1 MNWLFAGA
9 RRQRRAIALAAI
21 VLSALGVWAYVRTP
35 AAIFPAMHFSRI
47 DIVADAGSLPPE
59 QTRTALTL
67 PLERAMLGVPSVQR
81 VEAASAQGS
90 ADVAVTFDPASSEEL
105 NLQRV
110 DAAIGR
116 IRSALPPGATIQ
128 STIVTPQTE
137 PVLSYAMYSPTLSQT
152 LLREYATASLLP
164 SLYGI
169 SGLSRVVLS
178 GGGQRE
184 YVVRLDPAAL
194 AAAKLS
200 AQDVSQAVSEANA
213 VQAAGI
219 VPGANQE
226 RNVLVDAG
234 LDGASRIAAIPAI
247 NRDGAA
253 YSVGSLGAVRLGIA
267 PRTEEASFDGHHAIV
282 VNFFAA
288 PGADTIR
295 MARAVDARFDSLK
308 ARVSNDIQIRK
319 YWDSTDLVIASQSS
333 LRDAILAGAALALGV
348 IMLFLR
354 NVRMT
359 LVAAAII
366 PAAMA
371 ITVATIASLG
381 ETLNIMSVGGLAI
394 AVGLIIDDAI
404 VVIEGIAYRLHDE
417 PGNLETAI
425 AHTMQRLA
433 GPMTASTLATVAA
446 FVPLALVGGI
456 AGAFFRTL
464 ALTLSCALIV
474 SLALALFVTP
484 NLFATILAPAIR
496 GARHS
501 TATDL
506 EYAWYPPLLAAALA
520 RKPVVYVAAAA
531 TFLCTIG
538 SFSLLQTDF
547 LPRLD
552 EGQFEIGYRMPVG
565 TNLAATDAAATRLER
580 AVLSEPAVRDEGR
593 LTGIDTNGYSP
604 TPVSAGTMRVR
615 LQPLDRRASFETVA
629 EALRERLGVAVPAAD
644 LDVHQILEDMIDD
657 ISGAPAPIQV
667 VVRGPDQRTLAA
679 AATQLATRMQYVHG
693 IGDVFAGVTYEDPV
707 LRIEPRFAGL
717 GRAQSDVTS
726 FADAM
731 TAAVNGSIATGLA
744 QPQGT
749 TPVRVTVAA
758 DSIPPTM
765 VNLAGGA
772 TAFDAI
778 GRSSLDRTAMDT
790 LDIDGTRS
798 IVVTANLTGGS
809 LSRAIDGVRS
819 AIASTPLPP
828 GYGTA
833 IEGAYRSQQSSFRD
847 FALTIAVAALFAFFV
862 MLVFFQSV
870 RQPLIVLSAVP
881 LAPIGVAVA
890 LLVTHTTF
898 NVASFMGLLLLLGLV
913 VKNGILLVD
922 AANRYRSEHEA
933 SRALLLAARERLR
946 PILMTTLAA
955 IGGLLPLAFGF
966 GAGAGMERPLAIAVI
981 GGLSTATVFT
991 LVLIPVVYAALY
1003 APRRAT

>member
-1 MNWLFAGA
+1 MSRLFAGA

-35 AAIFPAMHFSRI
+35 AAIFPMMRFSRI
-47 DIVADAGSLPPE
+47 DIVGDAGSLPPE
-59 QTRTALTL
+59 QTRSALTL

-90 ADVAVTFDPASSEEL
+90 ADVAVTFDPASREDL
-105 NLQRV
+105 NLQHV
-110 DAAIGR
+110 DSAIGQVR
-116 IRSALPPGATIQ
+116 NALPAGVTIQ

-137 PVLSYAMYSPTLSQT
+137 PVLSYALYSTALSQT

-164 SLYGI
+164 SFYGI
-169 SGLSRVVLS
+169 PGLSRVVLA

-184 YVVRLDPAAL
+184 YVVRLDPSAL

-200 AQDVSQAVSEANA
+200 AQDVSQAVSQANT

-219 VPGANQE
+219 LAGANQE

-234 LDGASRIAAIPAI
+234 LNGSSQIAAIPAI
-247 NRDGAA
+247 NHDGAA
-253 YSVGSLGAVRLGIA
+253 YTVGSLGAVGLGIA
-267 PRTEEASFDGHHAIV
+267 PRTEDASFDAHHAV
-282 VNFFAA
+282 VVSFFAA
-288 PGADTIR
+288 PGADTVR
-295 MARAVDARFDSLK
+295 LARAVDARFATVN
-308 ARVSNDIQIRK
+308 ARVSSDVHIRK
-319 YWDSTDLVIASQSS
+319 YWDSSDLVVASQAS

-348 IMLFLR
+348 IFLFLR
-354 NVRMT
+354 NLRMT

-371 ITVATIASLG
+371 ITVATISALG

-404 VVIEGIAYRLHDE
+404 VVIEGIAHRLHDE
-417 PGNLETAI
+417 PGDLEMTISHA
-425 AHTMQRLA
+425 MQRLA

-484 NLFATILAPAIR
+484 NLFAAILAPAMQR
-496 GARHS
+496 RAGSRA
-501 TATDL
+501 ADAQ
-506 EYAWYPPLLAAALA
+506 YAWYPPLLLAALA
-520 RKPVVYVAAAA
+520 RKPLVYAAAGV
-531 TFLCTIG
+531 TLLCTIA

-565 TNLAATDAAATRLER
+565 TNLAATDAAATRLEQAILR
-580 AVLSEPAVRDEGR
+580 DPAVRDEGR

-604 TPVSAGTMRVR
+604 TPVSAGTIRVR
-615 LQPLDRRASFETVA
+615 LQPLDRRAPFETVA
-629 EALRERLGVAVPAAD
+629 DGLRRRLGDAVPAAD

-657 ISGAPAPIQV
+657 VSGAPAPIQIV
-667 VVRGPDQRTLAA
+667 VKGPDQRTLAA
-679 AATQLATRMQYVHG
+679 AATQLANRMQPLPG
-693 IGDVFAGVTYEDPV
+693 LRDVFPGVTYEDPV
-707 LRIEPRFAGL
+707 LRIEPRLAGL
-717 GRAQSDVTS
+717 GRAQSDVAS
-726 FADAM
+726 LADAM
-731 TAAVNGSIATGLA
+731 TATVSGNVATALA
-744 QPQGT
+744 QARGT

-758 DSIPPTM
+758 GSVPPGIVNLSGGSNAFDSIART
-765 VNLAGGA
+765 
-772 TAFDAI
+772 
-778 GRSSLDRTAMDT
+778 SLDRTAMDT

-819 AIASTPLPP
+819 AIATMHLPP
-828 GYGTA
+828 GYSTM

-847 FALTIAVAALFAFFV
+847 FALTIAVAAMLAFFV
-862 MLVFFQSV
+862 MLAFFASV

-881 LAPIGVAVA
+881 LAPVGVAIA
-890 LLVTHTTF
+890 LLLTHTTF

-913 VKNGILLVD
+913 VKNGILLID
-922 AANRYRSEHEA
+922 AANRYRTEHGPP
-933 SRALLLAARERLR
+933 RALLLAARERLR
-946 PILMTTLAA
+946 PIMMTTLAA

-991 LVLIPVVYAALY
+991 LVLIPVVYAASY
-1003 APRRAT
+1003 TTRPAT